1 MTTLESAHDVRQL
14 RGPILVFGA
23 SGFIGCNLFLHL
35 RSIRSDVYA
44 VTHNPRS
51 AWRLRLAEVD
61 SSQILYC
68 DITYRNSVRDLFATV
83 KPGTIFDLSAY
94 GAYARQDDVSLI
106 YNTNV
111 LGCVNILEECTAE
124 TVYVHGGSSS
134 EYGRNCSG
142 PSETDRLLPNS
153 HYSISKVAASHMVD
167 YYAKA
172 RSIPSVNLRL
182 FSIYGPW
189 EEPDRL
195 IPRLV
200 ENGRHGTL
208 PPLVNPSISRDFV
221 YVDDC
226 VEALVRAANL
236 ATSDHVKGRSINIG
250 TGVKTTIQ
258 DAVEI
263 VRSELKISVTPEWGS
278 MQNRHW
284 DESDWYG
291 NYDLAQEL
299 LGWKPRTEVAE
310 GFRRTIAWQ
319 NGSDYES
326 RVLKAFSEPYR
337 VVTISPVVACY
348 KDEQAI
354 PIMYERLVATIKGIG
369 CRYQIIFVNDGSPD
383 NTQDVLREI
392 CARDENVVAIQHSR
406 NFGSQAAFASGME
419 VATGDAVV
427 LMDGDLQDPPEVI
440 PSFVDEWMKGND
452 VVYGRRVKRE
462 ASWFMGL
469 AYRLFYRLF
478 AKMANI
484 RIPLDA
490 GDFSLIDKR
499 VVEHLVRLPEKEQFL
514 RGLRAWV
521 GFRQVGVDY
530 VRPERMFGRSTNNIR
545 RNIGWAKKG
554 IFSFS
559 YMPLEIMSYIG
570 LMLTGLSVVA
580 IIVQIIL
587 RLMYPDIPH
596 GVTTIIVLILFFGGA
611 NLLGLAV
618 IGEYLAK
625 VVDETK
631 SRPKFIRDDVIIKGR
646 TMRVSSELENVSQ
659 K

>member
-1 MTTLESAHDVRQL
+1 MTDANSASDVKQL

-23 SGFIGCNLFLHL
+23 SGFIGCNLLLHL
-35 RSIRSDVYA
+35 LNVRSDVFA

-51 AWRLRLAEVD
+51 AWRLSLANVD
-61 SSQILYC
+61 QSRILYC
-68 DITYRNSVRDLFATV
+68 DVTYRNSVRELISSRQ
-83 KPGTIFDLSAY
+83 PGTIFDLSAY
-94 GAYARQDDVSLI
+94 GAYSRQDDVSLI
-106 YNTNV
+106 YTTNV
-111 LGCVNILEECTAE
+111 LGSVNILEECTPE

-142 PSETDRLLPNS
+142 PLETAQLQPNS
-153 HYSISKVAASHMVD
+153 HYSISKVAASYMID
-167 YYAKA
+167 YYGSV
-172 RSIPSVNLRL
+172 RSMPCVNLRL

-189 EEPDRL
+189 EEPDRF
-195 IPRLV
+195 IPRLL
-200 ENGRHGTL
+200 EHGRRGTL
-208 PPLVNPSISRDFV
+208 PPLVNPRVSRDFV

-236 ATSDHVKGRSINIG
+236 ASYDCVKGRSINIG
-250 TGVKTTIQ
+250 TGVKTTIES
-258 DAVEI
+258 AVEI
-263 VRSELKISVTPEWGS
+263 IRSELSIPESPVWGS
-278 MQNRHW
+278 MKNRLW
-284 DESDWYG
+284 DEPDWFG
-291 NYDLAQEL
+291 NYQLAEEL
-299 LGWKPRTEVAE
+299 LGWQPSTPLLAGLRKTIEWQEHVA
-310 GFRRTIAWQ
+310 
-319 NGSDYES
+319 YEEE
-326 RVLKAFSEPYR
+326 VLKAFAAPSR
-337 VVTISPVVACY
+337 VVTISPVIACF

-354 PIMYERLVATIKGIG
+354 PIMYERLVAVFKGIG

-383 NTQDVLREI
+383 NTQEVLKEI
-392 CARDENVVAIQHSR
+392 CASDENVVAVQHSR

-440 PSFVDEWMKGND
+440 PAFIEEWLNGND

-462 ASWFMGL
+462 ASWLMEK

-478 AKMANI
+478 ATMANI

-490 GDFSLIDKR
+490 GDFSLIDRR
-499 VVEHLVRLPEKEQFL
+499 VVEHLIRLPEKEQFL

-521 GFRQVGVDY
+521 GFKQVGVDY
-530 VRPERMFGRSTNNIR
+530 VRPERMFGVSTNNIR

-570 LMLTGLSVVA
+570 LLLTGLSIVA
-580 IIVQIIL
+580 IVIQVFL
-587 RLMYPDIPH
+587 RLMYPATPQGI
-596 GVTTIIVLILFFGGA
+596 TTIIVLILFFGGA
-611 NLLGLAV
+611 NLLGLAI

-631 SRPKFIRDDVIIKGR
+631 SRPKFIRDNVIIRGR
-646 TMRVSSELENVSQ
+646 TMRARSELDNVSQ
-659 K
+659 P

>member
-1 MTTLESAHDVRQL
+1 MTDTMSAHDVQQL

-23 SGFIGCNLFLHL
+23 SGFIGCNLLL
-35 RSIRSDVYA
+35 RLLATRSDVFA

-51 AWRLRLAEVD
+51 AWRLRLANVE
-61 SSQILYC
+61 SSRMLYC
-68 DITYRNSVRDLFATV
+68 DVTYRNSVRELLTSTQ
-83 KPGTIFDLSAY
+83 PGTIFDLSAY

-106 YNTNV
+106 YTTNV
-111 LGCVNILEECTAE
+111 LGCVNILEECTPD

-142 PSETDRLLPNS
+142 PAETDQLQPNS
-153 HYSISKVAASHMVD
+153 HYSISKVAASYMID
-167 YYAKA
+167 YYGGV
-172 RSIPSVNLRL
+172 REVPCVNLRL

-189 EEPDRL
+189 EEPDRF
-195 IPRLV
+195 IPRLI
-200 ENGRHGTL
+200 EHGRKGTL
-208 PPLVNPSISRDFV
+208 PPLVNPRVSRDFV

-226 VEALVRAANL
+226 IEALIRAANL
-236 ATSDHVKGRSINIG
+236 ARRDDVRGRSINIG
-250 TGVKTTIQ
+250 TGVKTTIE
-258 DAVEI
+258 DAVEA
-263 VRSELKISVTPEWGS
+263 VRSELGIADTPVWGS

-284 DESDWYG
+284 DETDWFG
-291 NYDLAQEL
+291 NYDLAREL
-299 LGWKPRTEVAE
+299 LGWKPSTTLIDGLRE
-310 GFRRTIAWQ
+310 TITWQ
-319 NGSDYES
+319 KDAAYEQN
-326 RVLKAFSEPYR
+326 VLPAFAQPHS
-337 VVTISPVVACY
+337 VVTISPVIACY
-348 KDEQAI
+348 KDAQAI
-354 PIMYERLVATIKGIG
+354 PIMYDRLVATFKSIG

-383 NTQDVLREI
+383 DTQEVLQAL
-392 CARDENVVAIQHSR
+392 CARDENVIAIQHSR

-440 PSFVDEWMKGND
+440 PAFIEAWMQGND

-462 ASWFMGL
+462 ASWFMEL
-469 AYRLFYRLF
+469 AYRSFYRLF
-478 AKMANI
+478 AKMASI

-490 GDFSLIDKR
+490 GDFSLIDRR

-521 GFRQVGVDY
+521 GFKQVGVDY
-530 VRPERMFGRSTNNIR
+530 VRPERMFGVSTNNIR

-570 LMLTGLSVVA
+570 LLLTGLSVVA
-580 IIVQIIL
+580 IVVQVVL
-587 RLMYPDIPH
+587 RLMYPDIPQ
-596 GVTTIIVLILFFGGA
+596 GITTIIVLILFFGGA
-611 NLLGLAV
+611 NLLGLAI

-631 SRPKFIRDDVIIKGR
+631 SRPKFIRDNVIIKGR
-646 TMRVSSELENVSQ
+646 TMRARSELDNVSQ
-659 K
+659 R

>member
-1 MTTLESAHDVRQL
+1 MTSIETAHDVSQL
-14 RGPILVFGA
+14 QGPILVFGA
-23 SGFIGCNLFLHL
+23 SGFIGCNLLL
-35 RSIRSDVYA
+35 QLSSIRSDVYA

-51 AWRLRLAEVD
+51 AWRLRLANVD
-61 SSQILYC
+61 ASRILYC
-68 DITYRNSVRDLFATV
+68 DITYRNSIRELFTSV

-94 GAYARQDDVSLI
+94 GAYARQADVSMI

-111 LGCVNILEECTAE
+111 LGCVNILEECTPE

-142 PSETDRLLPNS
+142 PTENDMLLPNS
-153 HYSISKVAASHMVD
+153 HYSISKVAASYMVD
-167 YYAKA
+167 YYGKV
-172 RSIPSVNLRL
+172 RGIPCVNLRL

-195 IPRLV
+195 IPRLI
-200 ENGRHGTL
+200 ENGRRGTL
-208 PPLVNPSISRDFV
+208 PPLVNPRISRDFV

-226 VEALVRAANL
+226 VDALVRAANR
-236 ATSDHVKGRSINIG
+236 AASDEVKGRSINIG
-250 TGVKTTIQ
+250 TGVKTTIE
-258 DAVEI
+258 DAVEV
-263 VRSELKISVTPEWGS
+263 VRKQLQIASAPEWGS
-278 MQNRHW
+278 MANRHW
-284 DESDWYG
+284 DEADWFG
-291 NYDLAQEL
+291 NYDLANKL
-299 LGWKPRTEVAE
+299 LGWKPAT
-310 GFRRTIAWQ
+310 GFAAGMQKTTSWQ
-319 NGSDYES
+319 NGSQYED
-326 RVLKAFSEPYR
+326 RVLPAFSEPYR
-337 VVTISPVVACY
+337 VVTISPVIACY
-348 KDEQAI
+348 KDAQAI
-354 PIMYERLVATIKGIG
+354 PIMYERLVATFKTIG

-383 NTQDVLREI
+383 NTQDVLKEI

-406 NFGSQAAFASGME
+406 NFGSQAAFASGMD

-440 PSFVDEWMKGND
+440 PSFIQEWLKGND

-478 AKMANI
+478 ATMANI

-490 GDFSLIDKR
+490 GDFSLIDRR

-570 LMLTGLSVVA
+570 LMLTGLSIVA
-580 IIVQIIL
+580 IIVQVIL
-587 RLMYPDIPH
+587 RLLYPDVPQ

-631 SRPKFIRDDVIIKGR
+631 SRPKFIRDNVIIRGR
-646 TMRVSSELENVSQ
+646 TMRVRSELENVSQ